1 MSIDINGLS
10 SNNAGSARQKSDSSR
25 VGETDKTKQLQ
36 SNGAANASNSASG
49 DKVSL
54 SSEARVLQQAEGQLG
69 NSSEVD
75 MEKVDRI
82 KAAIADG
89 SFQPNSEEIAKKM
102 LDMDDL
108 F

>member
-10 SNNAGSARQKSDSSR
+10 SNNAGSTRQKSDSSR
-25 VGETDKTKQLQ
+25 VGEADKTKQSE
-36 SNGAANASNSASG
+36 SNGAPNTPTSAG

-54 SSEARVLQQAEGQLG
+54 SSEARVLQQAEEQLG

-75 MEKVDRI
+75 MEKVERI

-89 SFQPNSEEIAKKM
+89 SYQPNPEQIAEKM